1 MGGGGCQRTPERGVS
16 MAVVADQA
24 AALGGQS
31 GARTLSSHPPF
42 TCTGA

>member
-1 MGGGGCQRTPERGVS
+1 
-16 MAVVADQA
+16 MAVVLYQA

-42 TCTGA
+42 TYTLA